1 MKDYYQTLQ
10 LARNA
15 NFHEIKKSYRFLA
28 KQFHPDKNPDPEAQT
43 QFSEIAEAYGVLSD
57 LKKRR
62 EYDLLLNRGDA
73 KSADSGFYRRHYS
86 GYPYFQYDIFTPFFH
101 RFFMG
106 GPQPSQNT
114 QPSWRFILMNYR
126 IILVSIFGALLF
138 FKFFSGFDGTVLEK
152 KMEAG
157 LFNGVEYILVLKVD
171 KNQEKKKRVNKKI
184 YDQVEVKD
192 LVFKEK
198 FSLSYFINEQ
208 EKSIAGFFRILFQ
221 IGLFYALIS
230 GFLFFLEYSRT

>member
-1 MKDYYQTLQ
+1 MKDYYQILQ
-10 LARNA
+10 VGRNA
-15 NFHEIKKSYRFLA
+15 NFHEIKKSYRILA
-28 KQFHPDKNPDPEAQT
+28 KQFHPDKNSDPEAQAH
-43 QFSEIAEAYGVLSD
+43 FSEIARAYGVLSD

-62 EYDLLLNRGDA
+62 EYDLLFNREDA
-73 KSADSGFYRRHYS
+73 KSAGSGFYRRHYS

-106 GPQPSQNT
+106 GPQPNQNSK
-114 QPSWRFILMNYR
+114 PSWRFILMNYR
-126 IILVSIFGALLF
+126 IILISIFGALLF
-138 FKFFSGFDGTVLEK
+138 FKFFSSLEGTVLDK
-152 KMEAG
+152 KIEAG
-157 LFNGVEYILVLKVD
+157 LFNDVEYILVLKID
-171 KNQEKKKRVNKKI
+171 KNQDKKKRVNKKI

-208 EKSIAGFFRILFQ
+208 EKSIAGFFRVLLQ
-221 IGLFYALIS
+221 VGVFYVLIS